1 MTAHHHH
8 FYLLCHFFSFLVKI
22 WNNYNKTNKLDQKRW
37 KINRYYSHFY
47 QIMTTTRSLISSIQ
61 WLPQQQIINHHMS
74 LITLQM
80 YWMVC
85 ECSNQPRWTSSAL
98 IPIWQK
104 KNGSRSFS
112 NVCALPQNCCDA
124 PLDALIRLFWG
135 ALQRGRSS
143 RCSIKKGVLRN
154 FAIFGAKHLCWS
166 LFFIKKGSNTGVFL
180 WILRNFWEHL
190 FLRTSGNDYFWYY
203 SVRHPI
209 N

>member
-8 FYLLCHFFSFLVKI
+8 FYLLYHFFSFLVKI

-85 ECSNQPRWTSSAL
+85 ECFNQPRSTSSTL

-104 KNGSRSFS
+104 KKWVQIFFKY
-112 NVCALPQNCCDA
+112 VCVASKLLWCPPGCPNKAILGGTAKRQKQQM
-124 PLDALIRLFWG
+124 FYKK
-135 ALQRGRSS
+135 
-143 RCSIKKGVLRN
+143 RCS
-154 FAIFGAKHLCWS
+154 
-166 LFFIKKGSNTGVFL
+166 
-180 WILRNFWEHL
+180 
-190 FLRTSGNDYFWYY
+190 
-203 SVRHPI
+203 
-209 N
+209 